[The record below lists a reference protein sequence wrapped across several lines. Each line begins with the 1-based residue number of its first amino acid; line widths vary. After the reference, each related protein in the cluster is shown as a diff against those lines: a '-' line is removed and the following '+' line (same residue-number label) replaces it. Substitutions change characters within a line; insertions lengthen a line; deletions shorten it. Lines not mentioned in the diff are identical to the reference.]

1 MFSGVSRRKRNSKKK
16 QSKTETIRNL
26 EGSRIVQLQP
36 LTLDENLRLMLVSI
50 VNGLHVL
57 QKAAA
62 GRNGLKVS
70 FQKHKSK
77 NAFNFMF
84 QWNLSQ
90 SFHLASCKYGVFRS
104 VKPFFKSNWHLETV
118 YICADCLTATIRQF
132 SGSQGCIHHISQWVL
147 KT

>member
-26 EGSRIVQLQP
+26 EGSRIAQLQP

-84 QWNLSQ
+84 Q
-90 SFHLASCKYGVFRS
+90 
-104 VKPFFKSNWHLETV
+104 
-118 YICADCLTATIRQF
+118 
-132 SGSQGCIHHISQWVL
+132 
-147 KT
+147 

>member
-1 MFSGVSRRKRNSKKK
+1 MFSGVSRRKINSKKK

-70 FQKHKSK
+70 TNQNMLLTLCFSETCHS
-77 NAFNFMF
+77 
-84 QWNLSQ
+84 LSILP
-90 SFHLASCKYGVFRS
+90 LAMYGVFRS
-104 VKPFFKSNWHLETV
+104 VRPLFKSNWHLETV

-132 SGSQGCIHHISQWVL
+132 SGAQGCIHHISQWVL

>member
-70 FQKHKSK
+70 FQKMLLTLCFSETCHS
-77 NAFNFMF
+77 
-84 QWNLSQ
+84 LSILP
-90 SFHLASCKYGVFRS
+90 LAMNGVFRS
-104 VKPFFKSNWHLETV
+104 VKPFFKSHWHLETV